1 MKIHLP
7 SGRFSS
13 RSNGHFSPTA
23 SMGSA
28 NRPRRVSWPQPVKAA
43 ARTTV
48 PNKRAGRPMR
58 TPHRAIPAPAAT
70 TIGQRLQCSS
80 CDSAAYD
87 PASCTSLCPPFAM
100 ATGRYVTPVAE
111 ITGTPS
117 GKLNSGGGDGTPHS
131 SEYAPRIPVRRRTA
145 AGAPEQV
152 REHDQ
157 LGPAEGEGPDRDE
170 EVDRPPSGAG
180 VVGEDPPRH

>member
-1 MKIHLP
+1 MLEAVLVPKVNP
-7 SGRFSS
+7 PAKSS
-13 RSNGHFSPTA
+13 FHSNALFT
-23 SMGSA
+23 M
-28 NRPRRVSWPQPVKAA
+28 KAA

-48 PNKRAGRPMR
+48 PNKSAGRPMR

-70 TIGQRLQCSS
+70 TIGQRLQCST
-80 CDSAAYD
+80 CDSASYD

-131 SEYAPRIPVRRRTA
+131 SEYAPHGSRSA
-145 AGAPEQV
+145 AG
-152 REHDQ
+152 
-157 LGPAEGEGPDRDE
+157 PD
-170 EVDRPPSGAG
+170 
-180 VVGEDPPRH
+180 

>member
-1 MKIHLP
+1 
-7 SGRFSS
+7 
-13 RSNGHFSPTA
+13 
-23 SMGSA
+23 
-28 NRPRRVSWPQPVKAA
+28 
-43 ARTTV
+43 
-48 PNKRAGRPMR
+48 MR

-100 ATGRYVTPVAE
+100 ATGRYATPVAE

-131 SEYAPRIPVRRRTA
+131 IEYAPHGSRSAVGPRRELQSKFA
-145 AGAPEQV
+145 NMMSWEKPKVNAPIV
-152 REHDQ
+152 
-157 LGPAEGEGPDRDE
+157 
-170 EVDRPPSGAG
+170 
-180 VVGEDPPRH
+180 